1 MPEER
6 VSLDLERVSLG
17 LPREGG
23 RGLGKGVGSLSTI
36 SGSCGVLSSVKV
48 FVLQDLVLNVDIF
61 GSYGG
66 FEPDLGQP

>member
-48 FVLQDLVLNVDIF
+48 YVL
-61 GSYGG
+61 
-66 FEPDLGQP
+66 